1 MLPTQVDY
9 CVDVECLTNK
19 TRYGKPTKRNVK
31 MIRPPPLFKLNPPP
45 DPNFFAKINSIG
57 DFEFSILKQNI
68 RKSLMACGSAPFSNY
83 FSSKFET
90 ESRPV
95 TSSNM
100 ITKYRPKS
108 SKSPHDIFRHA
119 STPATISIATTTLS
133 NEAETSMNE
142 SFVFNLFLLS
152 CVSFVVVLLMFVL
165 FYFYLNR

>member
-19 TRYGKPTKRNVK
+19 ARHKTTKRNVK
-31 MIRPPPLFKLNPPP
+31 MIRPPPLFKLGPPP
-45 DPNFFAKINSIG
+45 DPNFFAKLNSIG
-57 DFEFSILKQNI
+57 DFEFSILKPNI
-68 RKSLMACGSAPFSNY
+68 RKPLMACGSAPFSSY

-90 ESRPV
+90 DRRSNI
-95 TSSNM
+95 SSNM
-100 ITKYRPKS
+100 IIKNRPKS
-108 SKSPHDIFRHA
+108 STLPHDIFRHA

-133 NEAETSMNE
+133 NEAEISMNE

-152 CVSFVVVLLMFVL
+152 CVSFVAVILIFVL